1 MADYEDRLSV
11 ALPEELRAQFAE
23 AERRLWRVETT
34 VAVCSII
41 GGLMV
46 SFLGF
51 FVSER
56 LWDTPIWLR
65 WTLWLAGLL
74 VAAVSAGIW
83 ARRWVWQRR
92 DLRALANL
100 VQKKY
105 RRLGD
110 RLLGI
115 VELSNEKEHNA
126 NFSPAL
132 YHAAIFQVAEE
143 AKGFDFAQS
152 VNAGSA
158 KRTAGFAIVAAVC
171 LAAIFLV
178 LPRPGWNAF
187 TRWAVPMANIPRY
200 TLVSIEG
207 LPTELIV
214 PHGEAF
220 SIAAKVQYRSF
231 WKPSHAFGLWPRQPS
246 VETTVHDG
254 TAQLQIPGK
263 VENGVLEVRVGDAKA
278 QVRIAPTHRPSL
290 QELAAQIQLPDY
302 LHYPNQDELL
312 QNGSLLAV
320 EGSKVSLHGKIS
332 RDLNSATIQRGTDK
346 PAPMTVSGD
355 SFSTSQTEPEG
366 AADFTILWKD
376 KLGLTNASPL
386 HVTVQTQPDAPPVP
400 EIDDIPADI
409 SVLDSDVINIKVK
422 ARDDFGVRDV
432 GLDWEMTADS
442 PVTGSPVATTE
453 VKYQMSSPQMKE
465 GERTFKWSPRIYR
478 IPADSTVE
486 LTAFARDFF
495 PNRERARTGVYH
507 IRVLSPEEHAEMLRK
522 QLEATMAQV
531 EEVSRLQEKIVAN
544 LADLKDADKMPAA
557 EKANR
562 LSQSKDDQKQNAA
575 NLDQLAKQGEESL
588 QEALKNPLFKEDA
601 VKKWSQ
607 SMQQLQKLAQQKM
620 PAAAGAMQKAQEN
633 SGSKP
638 EEMADAEQKA
648 EDVLKDL
655 EKMQTK
661 ANEHMDDLQAMTLA
675 QRLRK
680 VGGVEKDIAGQ
691 IFDTASNTVGLLP
704 RQLPPKMKA
713 LEGGLVRG
721 QSGAQ
726 KQSTTLQTELNRFF
740 ERTQKPAYGQVSK
753 EMKDAHTGD
762 ELDRVG
768 GLINNNIGLEA
779 SADLG
784 KWATRFQ
791 DWAEKLEPKSSG
803 GSGSGSGSGKDG
815 ADLTEQ
821 LIALLRMRENESNLR
836 DETTLLDQ
844 DRGTPDSYQQRA
856 SSLSGTQDK
865 LASGLEDIHDK
876 VPIAQLDQAFSD
888 VSTAMKQTS
897 TLLQTPETGK
907 PADDAEI
914 KTIDSLSDLIN
925 LINEQAQK
933 GKPKSSPG
941 SPSSAEEMQFLMQM
955 AQKANKGK
963 AFAAKPNQG
972 NTSPG
977 GSNSRVGGANIGDAS
992 GHAADERSVK
1002 QSAGAIQNAPAEFRD
1017 ALENYYHGLEKGKQ

>member
-1 MADYEDRLSV
+1 MADYEDKLSV
-11 ALPEELRAQFAE
+11 ALPEELRLQFVE
-23 AERRLWRVETT
+23 VERRLWRVETT
-34 VAVCSII
+34 VAICSVA

-46 SFLGF
+46 SFLGLF
-51 FVSER
+51 ISDRF
-56 LWDTPIWLR
+56 WDTPSWLR
-65 WTLWLAGLL
+65 WTLWFAGLIL
-74 VAAVSAGIW
+74 ALVSAGIW

-92 DLRALANL
+92 DLRSLANL

-158 KRTAGFAIVAAVC
+158 KRTAGFAIIAAVC

-187 TRWAVPMANIPRY
+187 ARWAAPMASIPRY
-200 TLVSIEG
+200 TLVTIDG
-207 LPTELIV
+207 LPGELIV

-246 VETTVHDG
+246 VETTVRDG

-278 QVRIAPTHRPSL
+278 QIRIAPTHRPSL

-302 LHYPNQDELL
+302 LHYPSQNELL
-312 QNGSLLAV
+312 QNGTLLAV
-320 EGSKVSLHGKIS
+320 EGSKVSLRGKIS
-332 RDLNSATIQRGTDK
+332 RDLNSATIQRGDGK
-346 PAPMTVSGD
+346 PAPLAVSGD
-355 SFSTSQTEPEG
+355 SFSTTQTEPEG

-386 HVTVQTQPDAPPVP
+386 RVTMQTQPDAPPVP
-400 EIDDIPADI
+400 EIDDIPTDVA
-409 SVLDSDVINIKVK
+409 VLDSDVLNIKVK

-432 GLDWEMTADS
+432 GLNWEMTADS

-453 VKYQMSSPQMKE
+453 VKFQMSTPQMKE
-465 GERTFKWSPRIYR
+465 AERTFKWSPRIYR

-486 LTAFARDFF
+486 LTAFARYFF
-495 PNRERARTGVYH
+495 PNRERARTAVYH

-544 LADLKDADKMPAA
+544 LEEIKEAEKMPAA
-557 EKANR
+557 EKATR
-562 LSQSKDDQKQNAA
+562 LSQSKEDQKQNAA
-575 NLDQLAKQGEESL
+575 NLDQLAKQGEETL

-620 PAAAGAMQKAQEN
+620 PAAASAMQKAQES
-633 SGSKP
+633 SGGKP
-638 EEMADAEQKA
+638 EEMAEAEEKA

-655 EKMQTK
+655 EKMQNK

-680 VGGVEKDIAGQ
+680 VGGAEKDIAGQ

-704 RQLPPKMKA
+704 RQLSPKMKA

-721 QSGAQ
+721 QSSAQ

-784 KWATRFQ
+784 KWSTRFQ

-803 GSGSGSGSGKDG
+803 SGSGSGQGT
-815 ADLTEQ
+815 DLTEQ

-865 LASGLEDIHDK
+865 LASDLEGIHDK
-876 VPIAQLDQAFSD
+876 VPISQLDQAFSD
-888 VSTAMKQTS
+888 VSSAMKQTS

-925 LINEQAQK
+925 LINEQGQK

-941 SPSSAEEMQFLMQM
+941 SSSSAEEMQFLMQM

-963 AFAAKPNQG
+963 AFAAKPNRG
-972 NTSPG
+972 NTSPC
-977 GSNSRVGGANIGDAS
+977 GSSSRVGGANMGDAS
-992 GHAADERSVK
+992 VRAADERSVK
-1002 QSAGAIQNAPAEFRD
+1002 QAAGAIPNAPAEFRD